1 MESLSSIS
9 KFLASCGDFIMWLL
23 SLGQHVLIFALLGLG
38 VMIAFALLGL
48 LSRKSAQARG
58 NKAAASHNLTKV
70 HPDLV
75 YNLRAALAN
84 QPERKKLSRARPAS
98 GDKVTIVL
106 RFEGDTMATGRQD
119 FARMVDEV
127 LHNKERIRRVIV
139 VVNSPGGGVSVYGQM
154 FAEMERMRN
163 AGIDVTAC
171 VDTYAAS
178 GGYLMSVPAHRIIAA
193 PFAMVGS
200 IGVVSEFMNFN
211 KLLRRL
217 GVEPMTITAGQLKRT
232 VTPLSEVTEE
242 NKAAYKAQL
251 EAIHR
256 QFIAVVKKYREVDA
270 DRVCTGNHWTA
281 AESVELKLNLVDGLA
296 TSQEYLFEAN
306 QTEDLV
312 TISKLQNPYEKSLLG
327 LARRFIHLVADE
339 VSERFSGRL

>member
-1 MESLSSIS
+1 MSVLSSVS
-9 KFLASCGDFIMWLL
+9 QFLSGCGDFIMWLL
-23 SLGQHVLIFALLGLG
+23 SLGQHMLIFALLLLG

-48 LSRKSAQARG
+48 LSRKNAQARG
-58 NKAAASHNLTKV
+58 NKGVSAHNLTKV

-75 YNLRAALAN
+75 YNLRPALGNQAA
-84 QPERKKLSRARPAS
+84 RKKLSRARLAS
-98 GDKVTIVL
+98 DKVTAVL

-127 LHNKERIRRVIV
+127 LHNKERIHRVIV

-154 FAEMERMRN
+154 FAEMERLRN

-178 GGYLMSVPAHRIIAA
+178 GGYLMSVPANRIIAA

-211 KLLRRL
+211 KLLRKL

-242 NKAAYKAQL
+242 NKAQL

-296 TSQEYLFEAN
+296 TSQEYLFETN
-306 QTEDLV
+306 QNEDLV
-312 TISKLQNPYEKSLLG
+312 TITKHQNPYEKSLLG
-327 LARRFIHLVADE
+327 LARRFVHMVAEE
-339 VSERFSGRL
+339 VSERLNGRL

>member
-1 MESLSSIS
+1 MQVLSSVS
-9 KFLASCGDFIMWLL
+9 QFLSGCGEFIMWLL
-23 SLGQHVLIFALLGLG
+23 SLGQHMLIFALLLLA

-48 LSRKSAQARG
+48 LSRKNAQARG
-58 NKAAASHNLTKV
+58 NKQAAAHNLTKV

-84 QPERKKLSRARPAS
+84 QPARNKLSRARPAS
-98 GDKVTIVL
+98 GKVTAVL

-127 LHNKERIRRVIV
+127 LHNKERIQRVIV

-154 FAEMERMRN
+154 FAGMERMRN
-163 AGIDVTAC
+163 AGVDVTAC

-178 GGYLMSVPAHRIIAA
+178 GGYLMSVPAQRIIAA

-217 GVEPMTITAGQLKRT
+217 GVEPMTITAGELKRT

-312 TISKLQNPYEKSLLG
+312 TISKLQNPYEKSVLG

>member
-1 MESLSSIS
+1 MELLSTIG
-9 KFLASCGDFIMWLL
+9 KFLASCGDFIMWLI
-23 SLGQHVLIFALLGLG
+23 SLGQHVLVFALLGVG

-48 LSRKSAQARG
+48 ITRKSAKGA
-58 NKAAASHNLTKV
+58 KDASAHNLTKV
-70 HPDLV
+70 HKDLV
-75 YNLRAALAN
+75 YDSRPALSN
-84 QPERKKLSRARPAS
+84 QPARKTLSLARPAS
-98 GDKVTIVL
+98 GKVTAVL
-106 RFEGDTMATGRQD
+106 KFEGDTMATGRQD

-127 LHNKERIRRVIV
+127 LHNKERIHRVIV

-154 FAEMERMRN
+154 FAEMERLRN
-163 AGIDVTAC
+163 AGLDVTAC

-211 KLLRRL
+211 KLLRSL
-217 GVEPMTITAGQLKRT
+217 GVEPMTITAGELKRT

-312 TISKLQNPYEKSLLG
+312 TISKLQNPYEKSMLG
-327 LARRFIHLVADE
+327 LARRFIHMVADE
-339 VSERFSGRL
+339 LSERFSGRL